1 MDFDTAVKLIPLYGD
16 ARNDDLQAYIDA
28 VAFVIENCEST
39 DKKKY
44 LSIAKIRLRGEVGAA
59 VRRNELNTWSEL
71 KQFLRDRG
79 DKQQSDSYLEDQLI
93 CIRQNPR
100 ETVREFSD
108 RIEKLGH
115 KLIIALAK
123 SGIDHKAAETSTER
137 RMHKSFTK
145 GIHEPIKSI
154 LMNRKTIS
162 FNDAVKDALS
172 LELDLE
178 EDRVGN
184 RRMSSYA
191 PRTVNSDKKC
201 FNCNKFGH
209 KAVECRNRL
218 AKNVKAIANTSNAC
232 YNCGK
237 PGHFARECRLPK
249 NIRFSSKPQH
259 SNQSNTSSYT
269 RGDKTNQG
277 NGRNSSMDSRTEG
290 LHTQHKSGE
299 YKEAVMQ
306 K

>member
-1 MDFDTAVKLIPLYGD
+1 MDFETAVKLIPLYGD

-28 VAFVIENCEST
+28 VSFVVDNCESS

-44 LSIAKIRLRGEVGAA
+44 LSIAKIRLRGEVGSA
-59 VRRNELNTWSEL
+59 VRRNELETWSEL

-93 CIRQNPR
+93 CIKQHPR

-123 SGIDHKAAETSTER
+123 NGIDSKAAETSTER
-137 RMHKSFTK
+137 RMHKSFSK
-145 GIHEPIKSI
+145 GIREPIKSI
-154 LMNRKTIS
+154 LMNRKTTS

-178 EDRVGN
+178 EDRSMESKK
-184 RRMSSYA
+184 RMSNYTG
-191 PRTVNSDKKC
+191 RTGNDKRC
-201 FNCNKFGH
+201 FSCNKFGH
-209 KAVECRNRL
+209 KAVDCRSRQNT
-218 AKNVKAIANTSNAC
+218 NVKTVANTSNVC

-237 PGHFARECRLPK
+237 LGHYARDCRSPRTQ
-249 NIRFSSKPQH
+249 NFNRRPRDNYQTRESSQ
-259 SNQSNTSSYT
+259 
-269 RGDKTNQG
+269 QG
-277 NGRNSSMDSRTEG
+277 NGKNLSIDSRPER
-290 LHTQHKSGE
+290 LQTQHKSGE
-299 YKEAVMQ
+299 YKAERDTLH
-306 K
+306 